1 MNERLAVWSR
11 SIGGGVAATLGLA
24 IVTGCITSGATQ
36 QRPQAPRASQ
46 LGSYVPPPFIS
57 PAGATKPIAKPTALA
72 NVGTGAGPLVL
83 PLPPPIRELGPKPLP
98 VSHLTY
104 KVKKGDTLSEIAADY
119 KVSVDEL
126 ADVNSMKKSDVL
138 LVGKLLKLPAG
149 AVAPKAHAVVAKK
162 DDDQAA
168 WHVVEKGDS
177 LSKIAVEHKV
187 KLTKL
192 FEYNKMGARDI
203 IQVGDKIA
211 LNEAA
216 AKDVKQHDAVRTSHS
231 AKKAIPSSGVHIV
244 KPNESWWIIA
254 HQYQGLDSNKL
265 QELNPG
271 VKTLHPGDTVYLT
284 ANSAKSGSKFHGDQ
298 VKGGAP
304 AELPADSKYTVQAG
318 DSLDKISRKFG
329 IAVSRIMAD
338 NNLKDHTIFPGNVL
352 VLKRDATGEVGGP
365 VTPDNNP
372 GTVRS
377 AKGPEILT
385 SVKNPTAPESDSLD
399 GTTML
404 PHFVDQTS
412 DTLEEIAEMYDSK
425 VKWILQ
431 ANPKIKSNTDLKQ
444 VKEIQVPVRADE
456 LNVGG
461 PTKK

>member
-57 PAGATKPIAKPTALA
+57 PGGATKPLEKPTALA
-72 NVGTGAGPLVL
+72 NIKPGAGPLVL
-83 PLPPPIRELGPKPLP
+83 PPPPRVLPAPPKEIKT
-98 VSHLTY
+98 SHLTY

-162 DDDQAA
+162 DDDQAE

-192 FEYNKMGARDI
+192 FDYNKLGPRDI

-216 AKDVKQHDAVRTSHS
+216 AKNVKQHDAVRTSHS

-265 QELNPG
+265 QDLNPG

-284 ANSAKSGSKFHGDQ
+284 GNAAKSGSKFHGDQ
-298 VKGGAP
+298 AKGSAP
-304 AELPADSKYTVQAG
+304 ADLPADNKYTVQAG

-338 NNLKDHTIFPGNVL
+338 NNLKDYSIFPGNVL
-352 VLKRDATGEVGGP
+352 ILKRDATGESSGP
-365 VTPDNNP
+365 VKDDNSKKLVRNP
-372 GTVRS
+372 
-377 AKGPEILT
+377 KGPEPIT
-385 SVKNPTAPESDSLD
+385 GVTAPESDSIE